1 MAKPTPLPIG
11 RANPH
16 IMESRGA
23 EPYIMNFYC
32 TNYSTAFTKPNTEFN
47 KGKFKDIPG
56 YTGNPEFK
64 PRSAPLYAT
73 SGFTSN
79 DRPQIYYKRSLDEY
93 DNPQMGLVANYF
105 ILKN

>member
-23 EPYIMNFYC
+23 ESYIMNFYS
-32 TNYSTAFTKPNTEFN
+32 TNYSTAFTRPNIESN
-47 KGKFKDIPG
+47 KGKFKDLPG
-56 YTGNPEFK
+56 YSGHEAFK
-64 PRSAPLYAT
+64 PRSAPSYTT

-79 DRPQIYYKRSLDEY
+79 DRPQIGYTRTLDNH
-93 DNPQMGLVANYF
+93 DNPEMG
-105 ILKN
+105 